1 MLVNFLF
8 ITELGE
14 LSGTKLR
21 KDESQTVK
29 LKCGSTVKWPWKV
42 ECGHR
47 HKMIMLRYDTNVQGR
62 VNAIK
67 RSEYCNAN

>member
-42 ECGHR
+42 ECGHC

-62 VNAIK
+62 VNAFK